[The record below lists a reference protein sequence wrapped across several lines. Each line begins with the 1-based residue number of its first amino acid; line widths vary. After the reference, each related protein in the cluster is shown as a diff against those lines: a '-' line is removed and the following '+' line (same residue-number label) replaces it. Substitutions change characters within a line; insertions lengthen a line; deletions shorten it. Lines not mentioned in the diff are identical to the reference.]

1 MGIERIES
9 TDDPRLDA
17 FREVTDPRRIREQGT
32 FVAEGRRVVADLL
45 TFAPHLLRHLCLTEA
60 ALATFERQGVVWP
73 DGLDVRV
80 VASPASLL
88 AMTGVRFHQGCL
100 GVADLPA
107 SLSVEALLGTST
119 RGLLLVLEGVTDPDN
134 VGTLFRSARAFGA
147 DAVVLAAG
155 AAHPLYRKALRTSL
169 GNTLRLPFVFDPAW
183 PEALDVVGDAGFAR
197 VALTPDPTAEP
208 LQEVVERIG
217 SRAVAVML
225 GSEAEGLTEGAFA
238 RSDARARIPLRSEVD
253 SLNVAAAGAI
263 ALAAFGRLG

>member
-17 FREVTDPRRIREQGT
+17 FREVTDPRRVREHGA

-45 TFAPHLLRHLCLTEA
+45 AHRPELLRELCLTEA
-60 ALATFERQGVVWP
+60 ALAAFEHDGVALP
-73 DGLDVRV
+73 NGLDVRV
-80 VASPASLL
+80 VASPTSLRAL
-88 AMTGVRFHQGCL
+88 TGVRFHQGCL
-100 GVADLPA
+100 GVADLPPA
-107 SLSVEALLGTST
+107 RTVKDVVADAA
-119 RGLLLVLEGVTDPDN
+119 RGLLVVLESVTDPDN

-169 GNTLRLPFVFDPAW
+169 GNTLRLPFVFDPPW
-183 PEALDVVGDAGFAR
+183 PDALDAVGAADFVR
-197 VALTPDPTAEP
+197 VALTPDPAAEP
-208 LQEVVERIG
+208 LAKVVEGIG
-217 SRAVAVML
+217 TRPVALLL

-238 RSDARARIPLRSEVD
+238 RADVRARIVLRSEVD

-263 ALAAFGRLG
+263 ALNAFARLG